1 LQESIL
7 PCDGIFVYIGY
18 LPETVFLKDKLNLDE
33 SGFIITQEDMSTSQE
48 GVFACG
54 DCRKKSLYQVITAC
68 ADGAI
73 AADSAYKYI
82 SSKG

>member
-1 LQESIL
+1 
-7 PCDGIFVYIGY
+7 
-18 LPETVFLKDKLNLDE
+18 
-33 SGFIITQEDMSTSQE
+33 MSTSEE

-82 SSKG
+82 ASKGR